1 MTDEKVKKKRRR
13 PTAAYDFGFLLTLI
27 IILACGSIMV
37 FSASAPWATMMNG
50 SPYHYIIR
58 QLLWILIGSVGMTI
72 TYHIPYYTYEK
83 FSKIILIICLG
94 LLVAVLIPGIGRV
107 VKGSRRWIGINESI
121 GIQASEIA
129 KIGLILFFAT
139 SLQKDGDKIR
149 KFKVLLKYLVIIGA
163 VDLLLLREPHYSA
176 MLLIT
181 SVLCIMLFAAGAN
194 LKHFLLLGCLA
205 LPALVFLAFKES
217 YRLDR
222 LVSFLDPFNYMLD
235 EGWQAVQSLFAIG
248 SGGLFGLGPGM
259 SRQKF
264 FYIPEAHNDFIFAIW
279 GEERG
284 FFGAAFLIALYI
296 ILIWRGFKIAANA
309 RDKMGCLLVTGM
321 ISLIALQVIVNIG
334 VVTASLPVTGMQ
346 LPFFSY
352 GGSSLT
358 ILLTSMGIVLN
369 VSKYQKVIGADKI
382 ENSDSRRR
390 DSGPHQSRALHR

>member
-1 MTDEKVKKKRRR
+1 MKDEKVKKKRRR
-13 PTAAYDFGFLLTLI
+13 PTTAYDFGFLLTLI

-37 FSASAPWATMMNG
+37 FSASAPWATMMNDT
-50 SPYHYIIR
+50 PYYYIIR
-58 QLLWILIGSVGMTI
+58 QLLWILIGSIGMTI

-83 FSKIILIICLG
+83 FTKIILIVCIG
-94 LLVAVLIPGIGRV
+94 LLVAVLIPGIGRL
-107 VKGSRRWIGINESI
+107 VKGSRRWIGINDSI

-129 KIGLILFFAT
+129 KIGLILFFAV
-139 SLQKDGDKIR
+139 SLQKDGEKIR
-149 KFKVLLKYLVIIGA
+149 KFKVLLKYLLIIGI

-181 SVLCIMLFAAGAN
+181 CVLCIMLFAAGAN
-194 LKHFLLLGCLA
+194 LKHFLILGLLA
-205 LPALVFLAFKES
+205 LPVLGYLAFKES
-217 YRLDR
+217 YRLER
-222 LVSFLDPFNYMLD
+222 LVSFLDPFKYMLD

-279 GEERG
+279 CEEMG

-309 RDKMGCLLVTGM
+309 RDKMGCLMVTGM

-369 VSKYQKVIGADKI
+369 ISKYQKVIGADKI
-382 ENSDSRRR
+382 ESVDSGRR